1 MSEIAFCCNSDNS
14 KIQITMN
21 RAKIQQNKIRIAIL
35 LTFIIAIIVG
45 KNILERRSFNDL
57 GKSFISVYEDR
68 LVVEGY
74 IFSIS
79 ENLFRIKLLVN
90 HCELESDYSNVIGEI
105 EVLEDKILV
114 VVDDFEKTG
123 LTANEAVFLTDFRK
137 IIEENLRIGNY
148 ELLYTESDGV
158 NVAQVKKYNES
169 IERAL
174 IDLEKLSQ
182 IQMEEGKR
190 LADEAD
196 RVVNKS
202 KIWAQFELAALIVLA
217 LIIYLLLYT
226 KRAINSEFLK

>member
-1 MSEIAFCCNSDNS
+1 MS
-14 KIQITMN
+14 KH
-21 RAKIQQNKIRIAIL
+21 KIQQNKIRIAIL
-35 LTFIIAIIVG
+35 LTFILAIIVG
-45 KNILERRSFNDL
+45 KNVLERRSFNDL

-105 EVLEDKILV
+105 ETLEEKILAV
-114 VVDDFEKTG
+114 VEDFEKTG
-123 LTANEAVFLTDFRK
+123 LTANEAIFLTDFRT
-137 IIEENLRIGNY
+137 IIEENLRIVNY
-148 ELLYTESDGV
+148 DLLYSDSDGI
-158 NVAQVKKYNES
+158 NLTQVRSYNES
-169 IERAL
+169 IEQAL

-202 KIWAQFELAALIVLA
+202 KIWAQFELVALIVLA

-226 KRAINSEFLK
+226 KRTINSEFLQ